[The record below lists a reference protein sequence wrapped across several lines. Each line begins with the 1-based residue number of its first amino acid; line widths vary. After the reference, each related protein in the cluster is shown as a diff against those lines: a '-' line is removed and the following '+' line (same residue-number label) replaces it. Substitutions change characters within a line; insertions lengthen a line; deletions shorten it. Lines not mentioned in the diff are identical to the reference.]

1 MSELLLYS
9 VGGTKK
15 GPADL
20 FLSYPAALAFYDCF
34 ADGKTICGHIAFA
47 SRTLRRRFRKEKLL

>member
-15 GPADL
+15 SPADFL
-20 FLSYPAALAFYDCF
+20 FYPPAAPAFYDCF
-34 ADGKTICGHIAFA
+34 ADGKTVCYHIAFVN
-47 SRTLRRRFRKEKLL
+47 RTLRRRFREEKLL